1 LSGRLPSLVA
11 DRQATPDRE
20 RESIMRYIAAWLLGV
35 PFGIIVLWFLAN
47 QVGC

>member
-1 LSGRLPSLVA
+1 
-11 DRQATPDRE
+11 
-20 RESIMRYIAAWLLGV
+20 MRYIAAWLLGV